1 MFAETLHHFHFVM
14 DLIQGDKMSLEEGIK
29 SILFSIGKDVKLH
42 MIDKDNIIL
51 EIDYDKYTADIMTL
65 FKEYLE
71 DRS

>member
-1 MFAETLHHFHFVM
+1 M
-14 DLIQGDKMSLEEGIK
+14 DLIQGGKMSLEEGIK
-29 SILFSIGKDVKLH
+29 SILFNIGKDVKLH

>member
-1 MFAETLHHFHFVM
+1 M
-14 DLIQGDKMSLEEGIK
+14 DLIQGDSMSLEDGIK
-29 SILFSIGKDVKLH
+29 NILFGIGKDVKLH

-51 EIDYDKYTADIMTL
+51 EIDYDRYTAEIMTL